1 MIMKYIPV
9 VILYLLL
16 VASCRLPPE
25 SISSPGLPP
34 TPTDTG
40 NQVPGPTDLP
50 LTNLITPE
58 KESSLLYELQS
69 HTELYRSMMLSEPGW
84 VHLIIRPDGYDK
96 TEITHTEAERYE
108 EGWYLLDDRA
118 RVRSAVERLVDE
130 KGHTTQTFV
139 LTNGRW
145 RDATNGKVIIRG
157 LPRYFEHGDTYYQ
170 KAGRLL
176 EQGEKLSRQTIY
188 SNCWYIGEQ
197 YTIKDGKF
205 LLEAVFDPAMGN
217 LKALKTWELAEG
229 AIVLVSGFDVLKE
242 ERLPTPPAEIATLLE
257 ETPGQ

>member
-1 MIMKYIPV
+1 MKYIPV
-9 VILYLLL
+9 VILTLLL
-16 VASCRLPPE
+16 VASCRLSPG
-25 SISSPGLPP
+25 SNSSPGLQT
-34 TPTDTG
+34 TPTLAG
-40 NQVPGPTDLP
+40 FQVPEPTDLP
-50 LTNLITPE
+50 LTNPIAPD
-58 KESSLLYELQS
+58 KESSLLYEIQA
-69 HTELYRSMMLSEPGW
+69 HTELYHSMMLSEPGW

-96 TEITHTEAERYE
+96 TDITHTEAEQYE

-118 RVRSAVERLVDE
+118 RVRSAVERMVDE

-139 LTNGRW
+139 FTNGRW

-157 LPRYFEHGDTYYQ
+157 LPRYFENGDTFYGQ
-170 KAGRLL
+170 AGRLL

-197 YTIKDGKF
+197 YTISDGII

-229 AIVLVSGFDVLKE
+229 AIKLVSGFDVLKE
-242 ERLPTPPAEIATLLE
+242 ERVPTPPAEIATLLE